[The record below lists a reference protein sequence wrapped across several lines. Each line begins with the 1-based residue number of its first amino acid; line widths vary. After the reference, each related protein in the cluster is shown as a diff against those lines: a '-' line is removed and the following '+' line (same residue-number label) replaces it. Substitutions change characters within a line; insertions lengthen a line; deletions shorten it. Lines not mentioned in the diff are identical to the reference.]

1 MNKMDNKTLYYAKRY
16 IDLGFSPIP
25 IRPDGKAPAISFKGM
40 DKTTYENA
48 NEWWGNHPDWKIALR
63 TIDFLVVDV
72 DVNHGTTGINGFDI
86 IDKYRKEGWWNDD
99 TLTATTPNGG
109 KHYYYLKPKDKKL
122 KQSLGRADSNHP
134 GVDVKANVNNY
145 VLCYPSSKNNGK
157 MYSWDNITE
166 YFDFKSNHLGKTI
179 IKGYTISPEGKYIE
193 DKNYNGD
200 DKGHMIKKEVRPIPT
215 ASDDLISKL
224 DVEQPKVFKTEY
236 TYNQKN
242 KKPNDYKKITKNKAE
257 MTTIESVHVNTIF
270 QLLVNGLGDTKEYQY
285 KSLTFVFLI
294 LYLAGL
300 DLDSINI
307 LIEKN
312 KILLSEDEQLELFT
326 NIIHDNIQKGF
337 TAVVDKRQLP
347 FKLFDGQKVVDTF
360 TLIANGFGNEGG
372 RNDLLYSTTC
382 RMKAWGIDDDVI
394 IDLMKFANANTCE
407 PLSDNE
413 VYATIWSALNRQ

>member
-25 IRPDGKAPAISFKGM
+25 IRPDGKAPAVSFKDM
-40 DKTTYENA
+40 DKTTYEHA

-72 DVNHGTTGINGFDI
+72 DVNHGETGINGFDV
-86 IDKYRKEGWWNDD
+86 IDKYKKEGWWNDN

-122 KQSLGRADSNHP
+122 KQSLGRVDSNHP

-166 YFDFKSNHLGKTI
+166 YFNFKSNHLGKTI
-179 IKGYTISPEGKYIE
+179 IKGYTISPEGEYIE

-200 DKGHMIKKEVRPIPT
+200 DKGHMIKKEVKPIPK
-215 ASDDLISKL
+215 ASDDLLSRL
-224 DVEQPKVFKTEY
+224 DVVQQEHGKSSNKYKTSN
-236 TYNQKN
+236 NQK
-242 KKPNDYKKITKNKAE
+242 YKKITKNKAKIKT
-257 MTTIESVHVNTIF
+257 MESLTAYTIF
-270 QLLVNGLGDTKEYQY
+270 YYLSKGLGNTKEEQY
-285 KSLTFVFLI
+285 KTFSFIIINLIFLGI
-294 LYLAGL
+294 
-300 DLDSINI
+300 DVESINTS
-307 LIEKN
+307 LEKN
-312 KILLSEDEQLELFT
+312 NILLSEDEQLDLYMDILDNKFEYYTLKTRLNVELPYKRY
-326 NIIHDNIQKGF
+326 DAQK
-337 TAVVDKRQLP
+337 L
-347 FKLFDGQKVVDTF
+347 VDTF

-382 RMKAWGIDDDVI
+382 RMKAWGIDDDI
-394 IDLMKFANANTCE
+394 ITDLMMFANANTCK
-407 PLSDNE
+407 PLPDNE
-413 VYATIWSALNRQ
+413 VDATIWSALNR